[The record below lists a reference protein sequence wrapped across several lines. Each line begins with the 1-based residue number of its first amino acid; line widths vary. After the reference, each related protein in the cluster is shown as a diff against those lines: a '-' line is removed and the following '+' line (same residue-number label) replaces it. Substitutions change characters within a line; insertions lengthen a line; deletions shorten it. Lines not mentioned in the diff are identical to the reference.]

1 MIVQWEGK
9 RPRLDPSVHMADT
22 ASVVGDV
29 AAESGVSL
37 WYGAVVRGDVSS
49 IRIGRDTNI
58 QDNAVIHGDPG
69 VPTELGNQVSVGHSA
84 VLHSCR
90 VEDGCV
96 IGMGAVVLRDCVIG
110 AESMVAAGAV
120 VAGGAV
126 IPPGSL
132 VVGVPGRVRRAL
144 TPEERHKLRDNA
156 AEYLRLA
163 GQLPRAEERSEA

>member
-1 MIVQWEGK
+1 M
-9 RPRLDPSVHMADT
+9 
-22 ASVVGDV
+22 
-29 AAESGVSL
+29 
-37 WYGAVVRGDVSS
+37 VRGDVSP

-58 QDNAVIHGDPG
+58 QDNAVIHGDHSM
-69 VPTELGNQVSVGHSA
+69 PTELGAQVSVGHSA

-96 IGMGAVVLRDCVIG
+96 IGMRAVVLKGCVIG
-110 AESMVAAGAV
+110 AESMVAAGTV
-120 VAGGAV
+120 VAGGAI

-132 VVGVPGRVRRAL
+132 VMGVPGRVKRAL

-163 GQLPRAEERSEA
+163 AQLPQVEKRSQA

>member
-1 MIVQWEGK
+1 MIVPWEGK
-9 RPRLDPSVHMADT
+9 EPRLDGSVRMAAT

-29 AAESGVSL
+29 TAGTGVSL
-37 WYGAVVRGDVSS
+37 WYGAVVRGDVSP

-69 VPTELGNQVSVGHSA
+69 VPTELGDQVSVGHSA

-144 TPEERHKLRDNA
+144 TTEERHKLRENA

-163 GQLPRAEERSEA
+163 GQLPLAERREEK

>member
-1 MIVQWEGK
+1 MIVRWKDKE
-9 RPRLDPSVHMADT
+9 PRLDPSVRMAES
-22 ASVVGDV
+22 AAAVGDV
-29 AAESGVSL
+29 AAEAGVSL
-37 WYGAVVRGDVSS
+37 WYGAVVRGDVSP

-69 VPTELGNQVSVGHSA
+69 VPTELGEQVSVGHGA

-132 VVGVPGRVRRAL
+132 VMGVPGRVKRAL
-144 TPEERHKLRDNA
+144 TPEERCRQRENA
-156 AEYLRLA
+156 AEYLRLS
-163 GQLPRAEERSEA
+163 GQLPRVEKRSEV

>member
-1 MIVQWEGK
+1 MLVQWEGK
-9 RPRLDPSVHMADT
+9 APRLDPSVRMAEN

-29 AAESGVSL
+29 TAEAGVSL
-37 WYGAVVRGDVSS
+37 WYGAVVRGDVSP

-69 VPTELGNQVSVGHSA
+69 VPTELGEQVSVGHSA

-132 VVGVPGRVRRAL
+132 VVGVPGRVKRAL
-144 TPEERHKLRDNA
+144 TPEERYRLRDNA
-156 AEYLRLA
+156 GEYLHLA
-163 GQLPRAEERSEA
+163 GQLPPVEERSGV

>member
-1 MIVQWEGK
+1 MEGK
-9 RPRLDPSVHMADT
+9 REFATTAD
-22 ASVVGDV
+22 VVILPGARVSGDV
-29 AAESGVSL
+29 ALGRGCSV
-37 WYGAVVRGDVSS
+37 WYNAVIRGDVAP
-49 IRIGRDTNI
+49 IRIGEDTNI
-58 QDNAVIHGDPG
+58 QDNAVLHGDPG
-69 VPTELGNQVSVGHSA
+69 VPTELGEAVSVGHSA

-96 IGMGAVVLRDCVIG
+96 IGMGAVVLKGCVIG

-120 VAGGAV
+120 VAGGGI

-132 VVGVPGRVRRAL
+132 VVGVPGRVKRAL

-163 GQLPRAEERSEA
+163 AQLPQAETRSRA

>member
-1 MIVQWEGK
+1 MLVQWEGK
-9 RPRLDPSVHMADT
+9 APQLDRSVRMADT

-29 AAESGVSL
+29 TAEAGVSL
-37 WYGAVVRGDVSS
+37 WYGAVVRGDMSP

-58 QDNAVIHGDPG
+58 QDNAVIHGDVG
-69 VPTELGNQVSVGHSA
+69 VPTELGEQVSVGHSA

-110 AESMVAAGAV
+110 AESLVAAGAV

-132 VVGVPGRVRRAL
+132 VVGVPGRVKRTL

-163 GQLPRAEERSEA
+163 AQLPPVEKRSEA

>member
-1 MIVQWEGK
+1 MIVGWEGNE
-9 RPRLDPSVHMADT
+9 PRLDPTVRMAEN

-29 AAESGVSL
+29 TAEAGVSL
-37 WYGAVVRGDVSS
+37 WYGAVVRGDVSP

-58 QDNAVIHGDPG
+58 QDHAVIHGDHSMP
-69 VPTELGNQVSVGHSA
+69 PELGAQVSVGHSA

-96 IGMGAVVLRDCVIG
+96 IGMRAVVLKGCVIG
-110 AESMVAAGAV
+110 AESMVAAGTV
-120 VAGGAV
+120 VAGGAI

-132 VVGVPGRVRRAL
+132 VMGVPGRVKRAL

-163 GQLPRAEERSEA
+163 AQLPQVEKRSQA

>member
-1 MIVQWEGK
+1 MLAQWRGK
-9 RPRLDPSVHMADT
+9 WPRLDPSVRMAES
-22 ASVVGDV
+22 AAAVGDV
-29 AAESGVSL
+29 TAAAGVSL
-37 WYGAVVRGDVSS
+37 WYGAVVRGDMSPV
-49 IRIGRDTNI
+49 RIGRDTNI
-58 QDNAVIHGDPG
+58 QDNAVIHGDAG
-69 VPTELGNQVSVGHSA
+69 VPTEVGERVSVGHGA

-96 IGMGAVVLRDCVIG
+96 VGMGAVVLGGCVIG

-132 VVGVPGRVRRAL
+132 VVGVPARVKRSL
-144 TPEERHKLRDNA
+144 TGEERKKLSENA

-163 GQLPRAEERSEA
+163 EQLPLAEKRSEP

>member
-1 MIVQWEGK
+1 MIVRWEDK
-9 RPRLDPSVHMADT
+9 EPRMDPSVRMAES
-22 ASVVGDV
+22 AAAVGDV
-29 AAESGVSL
+29 TAEAGVSL
-37 WYGAVVRGDVSS
+37 WYGAVVRGDVSP

-69 VPTELGNQVSVGHSA
+69 VPTELGEQVSVGHGA

-132 VVGVPGRVRRAL
+132 VAGVPGRVKRAL
-144 TPEERHKLRDNA
+144 TPEERRRQRENA
-156 AEYLRLA
+156 AEYLRLS
-163 GQLPRAEERSEA
+163 GQLPRVEKRSEV

>member
-1 MIVQWEGK
+1 MIVPWEGK
-9 RPRLDPSVHMADT
+9 EPRLDPSVRMAEN
-22 ASVVGDV
+22 ASAVGDV
-29 AAESGVSL
+29 TAGPGVSL
-37 WYGAVVRGDVSS
+37 WYGAVVRGDVSP

-58 QDNAVIHGDPG
+58 QDNAVVHGDPG
-69 VPTELGNQVSVGHSA
+69 VPTELGDQVSVGHSA

-96 IGMGAVVLRDCVIG
+96 IG

-120 VAGGAV
+120 VAGGAI

-132 VVGVPGRVRRAL
+132 VVGVPGRVKRAL
-144 TPEERHKLRDNA
+144 TPEERHKLRENA

-163 GQLPRAEERSEA
+163 GQLPPAERGKKA

>member
-1 MIVQWEGK
+1 MIVRWEDK
-9 RPRLDPSVHMADT
+9 EPRMDPSVRMAES
-22 ASVVGDV
+22 AAAVGDV
-29 AAESGVSL
+29 TAEAGVSL
-37 WYGAVVRGDVSS
+37 WYGAVVRGDVSP

-69 VPTELGNQVSVGHSA
+69 VPTELGEQVSVRHSA

-120 VAGGAV
+120 VGGGAG

-132 VVGVPGRVRRAL
+132 VAGVPVR
-144 TPEERHKLRDNA
+144 
-156 AEYLRLA
+156 
-163 GQLPRAEERSEA
+163 G

>member
-1 MIVQWEGK
+1 MIVGWEGK
-9 RPRLDPSVHMADT
+9 EPRLDPAVRMAEN
-22 ASVVGDV
+22 ASAVGDV
-29 AAESGVSL
+29 TAEAGVSL
-37 WYGAVVRGDVSS
+37 WYGAVVRGDISP

-69 VPTELGNQVSVGHSA
+69 VPTELGEQVSVGHSA

-96 IGMGAVVLRDCVIG
+96 IGMGAVVLKGCVIG

-120 VAGGAV
+120 VAGGAI

-132 VVGVPGRVRRAL
+132 VVGVPGRVKRAL
-144 TPEERHKLRDNA
+144 TPEERQKQRDNA

-163 GQLPRAEERSEA
+163 AQLPQAEKRSRA